1 MFEHHQYL
9 QGYLVFECSGA
20 IGARLST
27 DAAAVKTMVG
37 DTLALVFQNIGTIIC
52 GLSIAFSA
60 NWQLSLL
67 VLALVPLLGTQGYFQ
82 MKMMKGFGND
92 AKVIYENIICLLL
105 VHLCFQ

>member
-1 MFEHHQYL
+1 MLMFEHHEYL
-9 QGYLVFECSGA
+9 QGYWVFGCSGS

-37 DTLALVFQNIGTIIC
+37 DTLALVFQNIGTVIC
-52 GLSIAFSA
+52 GLAIAFSA

-92 AKVIYENIICLLL
+92 AKVIHEIILLI
-105 VHLCFQ
+105 HLCFQ